1 MRPNPSLILFLLAVF
16 STTAA
21 LYSINISEDY
31 QRTTANDV
39 QVFPRLNA
47 KPEAAKVLV
56 IETGGLKLK
65 FKQNKDSVWV
75 AEDKFKYPASS
86 KLIQKVISQLAD
98 MRKIAVKTRMPSRF
112 NQIGVEPY
120 QQADANSVFVKLK
133 AADGEILAESI
144 FGAQFRRNNIG
155 VAEGTFIRH
164 PKEQQ
169 AWLASG
175 SIDIPSD
182 LLSWLDT
189 RILNIG
195 SNEIK
200 KIKLWDKL
208 GRTAVVVRSNDGGQ
222 FIYQNRDGI
231 GYLDRE
237 IAKNL
242 FESLTKLS
250 FVDVLPRKIS
260 EKWQSI
266 LDFEVEAYSGPKIAG
281 QLFRGDSRKILQF
294 SIEENALKKIALRG
308 LADTIAYNEL
318 NKWSYFIPSW
328 QADRFLEGLKVIEGG
343 LQ

>member
-1 MRPNPSLILFLLAVF
+1 MRPNPSLILFLLAAF

-21 LYSINISEDY
+21 LYSINSSEDY

-39 QVFPRLNA
+39 LVFPRLNS
-47 KPEAAKVLV
+47 KPEAANALL
-56 IETGGLKLK
+56 IETGGIKLK
-65 FKQNKDSVWV
+65 FTQNEESVWV

-98 MRKIAVKTRMPSRF
+98 MRRIAVKTRMPSRF

-120 QQADANSVFVKLK
+120 QQADANSVFVKLQG
-133 AADGEILAESI
+133 AGGEILAESI
-144 FGAQFRRNNIG
+144 LGAQFRRNNIG

-189 RILNIG
+189 RILNID

-200 KIKLWDKL
+200 KIKIWEKP
-208 GRTAVVVRSNDGGQ
+208 GGTAVVVRSNDDGG

-250 FVDVLPRKIS
+250 FVDVWPRKIS
-260 EKWQSI
+260 GKWQSI
-266 LDFEVEAYSGPKIAG
+266 LYFEVEAYSGSKIAG
-281 QLFRGDSRKILQF
+281 QLFRSDSRTILQF
-294 SIEENALKKIALRG
+294 SVKENGLKEVALRG
-308 LADTIAYNEL
+308 LAGTIAYG
-318 NKWSYFIPSW
+318 KPTDF
-328 QADRFLEGLKVIEGG
+328 
-343 LQ
+343 